1 MCSDTDNT
9 FHLPGENNPT
19 DMVLDSVIKVANYG
33 EVTMV
38 KFSVFQL
45 ECIHAAC
52 ERLALYQ
59 IYVCLCARA
68 CMQS

>member
-1 MCSDTDNT
+1 MCSDTENT

-19 DMVLDSVIKVANYG
+19 DMVLGSVIKVANYG
-33 EVTMV
+33 EVTV
-38 KFSVFQL
+38 SVIQL

-59 IYVCLCARA
+59 IYVCRCLCARA

>member
-1 MCSDTDNT
+1 MCSDTENT

-19 DMVLDSVIKVANYG
+19 DMVLGSVIKVANYG
-33 EVTMV
+33 EVTV
-38 KFSVFQL
+38 IFS
-45 ECIHAAC
+45 HSC

-59 IYVCLCARA
+59 IYVCRCLCARA